1 MSAAAAAPNIFSQ
14 LGQGAPQSK
23 NPVVAAT
30 AAAATVAP
38 SATVTIAPHDADI
51 TVLPHNITEWRKLSE
66 ELSDLRQRSKEIT
79 RKMKAHEEV
88 ILRIM
93 KAHQIGALDL
103 KASGGRLHY
112 KTSKK
117 TEGLGAKTLHK
128 YLAEYF
134 KSEEEA
140 RKALEFV
147 LEHRESSTRE
157 SLAYENLGT

>member
-1 MSAAAAAPNIFSQ
+1 MSAPLNIFSQ
-14 LGQGAPQSK
+14 LGQEAPVSK
-23 NPVVAAT
+23 HPAT
-30 AAAATVAP
+30 AAAAAAAAVPNTGVVSVA
-38 SATVTIAPHDADI
+38 SHDADV

-66 ELSDLRQRSKEIT
+66 ELGELRQRTKEIT

-112 KTSKK
+112 KMSKK

-134 KSEEEA
+134 KSDEEA
-140 RKALEFV
+140 RKAIEFV

-157 SLAYENLGT
+157 TLAYETLET